1 MQHTCTAIK
10 VIYPFTCYAPERV
23 VGRIRALPRRART
36 NYILLPSA
44 ATCLRP
50 AKCEKVRQ
58 TRILFR
64 PLCQFSTNRTRSL
77 KQGGRSQEGVKFN
90 TLQAPLMAVSRPG
103 LVRATLGSAERG
115 WQRLE
120 LQPHHRGP
128 EPATPGRRPEQ
139 PPLMEAAGLP
149 SHQRPG
155 YNLRSPRCP
164 ALSLAA
170 PCGHGRGGQL
180 CEGSGG
186 GLSPPQGLGSACLQ
200 VLPQNIL
207 LNIRVRIY

>member
-36 NYILLPSA
+36 NHTLLPSA

-50 AKCEKVRQ
+50 AKCKNDRQ
-58 TRILFR
+58 TPIMFR
-64 PLCQFSTNRTRSL
+64 PLCQFSTNKTHLL
-77 KQGGRSQEGVKFN
+77 KQGGRRQEGVKFN
-90 TLQAPLMAVSRPG
+90 TLRAPLTAVSRPG
-103 LVRATLGSAERG
+103 LVRATPGAAERG

-128 EPATPGRRPEQ
+128 EPATPGRRPER

-170 PCGHGRGGQL
+170 PCGHGRGG
-180 CEGSGG
+180 S
-186 GLSPPQGLGSACLQ
+186 SVKAAAASIPPCKALGQPAC
-200 VLPQNIL
+200 
-207 LNIRVRIY
+207 RFYHKTSF